1 MERYAIIDLGS
12 NSVRMNIV
20 HVNKDG
26 SYTLLDQA
34 KEMVRLS
41 EDMGEE
47 KTLKAEP
54 MRRTIEALKLLKK
67 LSIAYEADHVY
78 ALATAAVRMAA
89 NQEEFLQLV
98 RDEVGFEFIV
108 LSGEEEAY
116 YDYIGVINTVDIDN
130 CLIVDIGGGSTEL
143 IWVEN
148 REHRAAV
155 SLPIGSVV
163 LTENYVNS
171 DKKGIDLA
179 MDAIK
184 GHMKSIPWL
193 KNLKGIPVVGLGGVI
208 RTLAKV
214 DRHQNNL
221 QALYLHNYRI
231 PRKFCDRMFNKILST
246 EPSDLSKVNGINKKR
261 ADIMAGG
268 ILPIKMIM
276 ETLEAEELIISGNGL
291 RDGWFFKKYTEAVQ
305 EPIMVPDVLDH
316 SLENISKRY
325 NINMAHSLQVR
336 KLSLKLFDSLKIIHG
351 FTDEY
356 RKLLYA
362 SSQLHDIGMH
372 IEYYNHHNHGFY
384 LAMNSR
390 LNGLTNTQII
400 SCAYLIGMHR
410 NEKLKMD
417 LSPFEIVVS
426 KREFK
431 RLSDLA
437 LILGLSEKLDRS
449 ESGTIQDLEVEVNG
463 AEVSLRLFAES
474 EPYLEMV
481 AAQEYVEKFGEN
493 FNVQLTMAYA
503 GSRE

>member
-41 EDMGEE
+41 EDMGDE
-47 KTLKAEP
+47 KTLKPEP
-54 MRRTIEALKLLKK
+54 IRRTIDALKLLKK

-78 ALATAAVRMAA
+78 ALATAAVRMAE
-89 NQEEFLQLV
+89 NQDEFLERV
-98 RDEVGFEFIV
+98 KNEVGFDFIV

-163 LTENYVNS
+163 LTENYVNAG
-171 DKKGIDLA
+171 KKGLELA
-179 MDAIK
+179 VDAIK
-184 GHMKSIPWL
+184 AHMKAIPWL

-246 EPSDLSKVNGINKKR
+246 ESAELSKVNGINKKR

-291 RDGWFFKKYTEAVQ
+291 RDGWFFKQYNEAIK
-305 EPIMVPDVLDH
+305 EPIRFPDVLDH

-325 NINMAHSLQVR
+325 NINLAHSLQVR

-356 RKLLYA
+356 RTLLYA
-362 SSQLHDIGMH
+362 SSILHDIGMH
-372 IEYYNHHNHGFY
+372 IEYYNHHTHGFY

-390 LNGLTNTQII
+390 LNGLTNAQII
-400 SCAYLIGMHR
+400 ACAYLIGMHR
-410 NEKLKMD
+410 NEKLKVD
-417 LSPFEIVVS
+417 LNPFEIVVS

-449 ESGTIQDLEVEVNG
+449 ESGTIQDLEVEVQG
-463 AEVSLRLFAES
+463 TEVKLNLYAES
-474 EPYLEMV
+474 EPTLEMI
-481 AAQEYVEKFGEN
+481 AAQDYIEKFGAN
-493 FNVQLTMAYA
+493 FNVDVSIHYVGTL
-503 GSRE
+503 

>member
-1 MERYAIIDLGS
+1 MERYAIVDLGS

-20 HVNKDG
+20 HVNQDG

-47 KTLKAEP
+47 KTLKPEP

-67 LSIAYEADHVY
+67 LSIAYKANHVF
-78 ALATAAVRMAA
+78 ALATAAVRMAE
-89 NQEEFLQLV
+89 NQDEFLDMV
-98 RDEVGFEFIV
+98 RREVGFDFIV

-148 REHRAAV
+148 REHRASV

-171 DKKGIDLA
+171 GKKGLESA
-179 MDAIK
+179 VSAIK
-184 GHMKSIPWL
+184 AHFKEIPWL

-214 DRHQNNL
+214 DRYQNNL

-231 PRKFCDRMFNKILST
+231 PRKYCDRLFQKILTT
-246 EPSDLSKVNGINKKR
+246 EPSELGKVSGVNKKR

-291 RDGWFFKKYTEAVQ
+291 REGWFFKQYMESKSM
-305 EPIMVPDVLDH
+305 PIQVSDVLDH
-316 SLENISKRY
+316 SIENISKRY
-325 NINMAHSLQVR
+325 DINLAHSIQVR
-336 KLSLKLFDSLKIIHG
+336 QLSLKLFDNLKIVHG

-356 RKLLYA
+356 RKLVYA
-362 SSQLHDIGMH
+362 SSLLHDIGMH
-372 IEYYNHHNHGFY
+372 IEYYNHQNHGFY

-390 LNGLTNTQII
+390 LCGLTNPQII
-400 SCAYLIGMHR
+400 ACAYLIGMHR
-410 NEKLKMD
+410 NEKLKAD
-417 LSPFEIVVS
+417 LTPFEIVVS

-431 RLSDLA
+431 RLSDLS
-437 LILGLSEKLDRS
+437 LLLGLSEKLDRS
-449 ESGTIQDLEVEVNG
+449 ESGIIQDISVDVNG
-463 AEVSLRLFAES
+463 SDVVLKLFAEN
-474 EPYLEMV
+474 EPVLEMA
-481 AAQEYVEKFGEN
+481 AAQDYIEKFSTS
-493 FNVQLTMAYA
+493 FNVNLVMEYA
-503 GSRE
+503 GQI